1 VSTCT
6 AAGAVD
12 FGCQVHTVRLNWYG
26 VKLIPLGYGPA
37 CYIYTEDYKITTP
50 TDNYK
55 ESDYSVV

>member
-1 VSTCT
+1 
-6 AAGAVD
+6 VD

-50 TDNYK
+50 SDNHK